1 MTDETNWK
9 VSLSKEWDVLGPF
22 PIHAREQH
30 FLSPS
35 FPINVSQPI
44 DLNATYPSSY
54 ADGGFVGW
62 SKVQS
67 LEDGTLEVS
76 YPETRWE
83 ALRATEGWAALQH
96 HSVLR
101 STITVYPPSSSSD
114 SLAEVIPRL
123 LVNLS
128 QGSFFAIAPIPSG
141 DGDDS
146 TVVPEWHAGNIY
158 ALERSPPNAVALPTK
173 PSSTFP
179 TTYTIL
185 VSGDY
190 EIRLFGDPRHGGSGV
205 PKLSI
210 SLTVDIEVPTPSV
223 VLTPSHDILCDFVEG
238 WAFGDALGVGLTS
251 RDGWWTV
258 QNISAASEFQEA
270 LQLDILQETRI
281 APTQTRIVPIKLT
294 QSLPV
299 TAEALKFTLTIVS
312 DETTS
317 RLDVALQVKHR
328 AHWGEVVESS
338 AGAGIK
344 GSYFWGGSTPTAF
357 LATAPYRPNVAHGNL
372 TPANFTVATLESAP
386 FGPTIVNHLGASPFL
401 LIARPHG
408 SGTVGVTLPEDLSDA
423 LASSDDDELPDVSQ
437 FQQASSSLNA
447 AQASGSA
454 GIAGTPTNPLFI
466 RSRSSSVEDLR
477 APQRRRLDLEDD
489 ADIGR
494 TLALVENPAETSTEP
509 YSEEYQALPLYQIAI
524 WQDAVASAC
533 QAPDDMRPTFEGPTV
548 EAAADAL
555 IFLLMWHFGADTSN
569 SASLQE
575 AINQV
580 LPAGVMCAPAPLE
593 TLLSPSRSFKVGRA
607 LGAGPQQAVLRMAI
621 QKMTDEHAFWSDI
634 GAYKSLNFHG
644 SKDGGL
650 AKREA
655 ILKACGFLCYMHLA
669 VLGVGPEPVSPFL
682 LLAVLEGRRAL
693 TVDRQSIDELDPGAF
708 KTLKPWYD
716 WVEAGSPEPRVHLHK
731 VTTDLGRLMMEAG
744 INTSYIDSPQL
755 QLPERNGI
763 ERSLACRILIGDAD
777 PTNHPDFRAFQSGFN
792 LMAVI
797 YPRLSISSEFPN
809 RIRSFLGTVYNRK
822 VKSAEEFIKH
832 LQFERTTNATE
843 DQARHEELFQERL
856 QRYILGEGHPVHEQ
870 LEGLLDLQSGA
881 VADDPV
887 LRATL
892 LLLTMSGSSLM
903 PLEANWRLKFSF
915 RYLNDSLGDVN
926 IPPHPIRI
934 SY

>member
-1 MTDETNWK
+1 M
-9 VSLSKEWDVLGPF
+9 G
-22 PIHAREQH
+22 
-30 FLSPS
+30 
-35 FPINVSQPI
+35 
-44 DLNATYPSSY
+44 
-54 ADGGFVGW
+54 
-62 SKVQS
+62 
-67 LEDGTLEVS
+67 
-76 YPETRWE
+76 
-83 ALRATEGWAALQH
+83 
-96 HSVLR
+96 
-101 STITVYPPSSSSD
+101 
-114 SLAEVIPRL
+114 
-123 LVNLS
+123 
-128 QGSFFAIAPIPSG
+128 
-141 DGDDS
+141 
-146 TVVPEWHAGNIY
+146 
-158 ALERSPPNAVALPTK
+158 SPPTPPLSTWESFNNQVLAHCNERNIHLSLGDRSG
-173 PSSTFP
+173 PSRPLAPST
-179 TTYTIL
+179 
-185 VSGDY
+185 
-190 EIRLFGDPRHGGSGV
+190 
-205 PKLSI
+205 LSWQLLRPI
-210 SLTVDIEVPTPSV
+210 STR
-223 VLTPSHDILCDFVEG
+223 
-238 WAFGDALGVGLTS
+238 AFRGARLTS
-251 RDGWWTV
+251 Y
-258 QNISAASEFQEA
+258 E
-270 LQLDILQETRI
+270 
-281 APTQTRIVPIKLT
+281 
-294 QSLPV
+294 
-299 TAEALKFTLTIVS
+299 
-312 DETTS
+312 
-317 RLDVALQVKHR
+317 
-328 AHWGEVVESS
+328 
-338 AGAGIK
+338 
-344 GSYFWGGSTPTAF
+344 
-357 LATAPYRPNVAHGNL
+357 AHGNL